1 MPAGSRARLIAL
13 VVLTVTV
20 GVGVRSVSANWQAGA
35 PPKAAARP
43 QAAASCSLDWIGHEA
58 EFERAL
64 RTAVVT
70 KMEDVPIGV
79 TKPQRARVD
88 PPVPVASFAWKAL
101 PPGRKKGFFESYK
114 SEIAAYELDKMLR
127 LQMVPPIVER
137 EIKGEKGAA
146 IYWVDNTSRWDVKNP
161 PKGPEP
167 RWSRQL
173 TRMKMFDLLVANID
187 RNQGNLIYD
196 ADFHLFLIDHSRAFT
211 DKKDLKGIS
220 PLAYVDR
227 DLWTRM
233 QALTFESL
241 KAGLGEWVDDGELRA
256 LLTRRAAMAK
266 VIEQMVATRT
276 ERSVF
281 VY

>member
-1 MPAGSRARLIAL
+1 MPAGSRARLVAL
-13 VVLTVTV
+13 MVLTVTV
-20 GVGVRSVSANWQAGA
+20 GIGGGSIA
-35 PPKAAARP
+35 PAAW
-43 QAAASCSLDWIGHEA
+43 QAAAACSRTWLGHEA
-58 EFERAL
+58 EFEQAL
-64 RTAVVT
+64 RTAAVAGL
-70 KMEDVPIGV
+70 EDVPIGV
-79 TKPQRARVD
+79 TRPRRARIE
-88 PPVPVASFAWKAL
+88 PPTLVASFAWKVL
-101 PPGRKKGFFESYK
+101 PPGRKRGFFESYK
-114 SEIAAYELDKMLR
+114 SEIAAYEMDKMLA
-127 LQMVPPIVER
+127 LEMVPPIVER
-137 EIKGEKGAA
+137 TVKGEAGAA

-167 RWSRQL
+167 AWSRQL
-173 TRMKMFDLLVANID
+173 TRMKMFDLLIANID

-227 DLWTRM
+227 DLWNRM

-241 KAGLGEWVDDGELRA
+241 KARLDQWVDDGELRA

-266 VIEQMVATRT
+266 EIEKMVASRG
-276 ERSVF
+276 ERAVF